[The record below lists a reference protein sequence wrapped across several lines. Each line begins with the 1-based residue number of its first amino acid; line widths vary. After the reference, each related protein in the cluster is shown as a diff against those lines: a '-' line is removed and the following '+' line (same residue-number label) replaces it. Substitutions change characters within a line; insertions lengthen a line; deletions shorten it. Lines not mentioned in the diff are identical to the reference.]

1 MKGKSRIDSSLPK
14 ISIIIPTYQAEKY
27 LRNCFKSI
35 SIQNYSKDKLEVLI
49 IDGGSTD
56 NTLNIAKQFNVF
68 PTRILSNPYKD
79 AESGKSIGIEA
90 AKNDIIA
97 LIDADNELVGKNWLR
112 VMVRPLIDDP
122 KIFGVESPWLVRKKD
137 PLINQYV
144 TLLKIADPLAR
155 CFSPQMKME
164 DRGAYIVYNL
174 KTGQT
179 PIVGAN
185 GFLWRKRLIKII
197 NKYKPKF
204 EEVNYIS
211 LMVQRGYLVYAR
223 VKHVGIYHFYCTSAV
238 SYIKKRLKI
247 GRKFMERKEKNQTTW
262 VDQSTSYYF
271 IFAILYNISFFGP
284 LWEAI
289 IGYKKTANTAWFL
302 HPFIS
307 FLTIIIYTYA
317 YFESK
322 MNHILKEI

>member
-1 MKGKSRIDSSLPK
+1 MKQKHLGDASLPT
-14 ISIIIPTYQAEKY
+14 ISIILPTYQAEKY
-27 LRNCFKSI
+27 LKNCFKSI
-35 SIQNYSKDKLEVLI
+35 SIQNYPKDKLEVLV
-49 IDGGSTD
+49 IDGGSID
-56 NTLNIAKQFNVF
+56 NTLKMAKKFNVF
-68 PTRILSNPYKD
+68 TTRVLHNPYKD

-90 AKNDIIA
+90 AKGDVIA

-112 VMVRPLIDDP
+112 VMVRPLTEDQN
-122 KIFGVESPWLVRKKD
+122 IFGVESPWLVRKKD

-144 TLLKIADPLAR
+144 TLLQIADPLAR

-164 DRGAYIVYNL
+164 DRGTYTVYHL
-174 KTGQT
+174 KMGQT
-179 PIVGAN
+179 PVVGAN
-185 GFLWRKRLIKII
+185 GFLWRKNLIKII

-223 VKHVGIYHFYCTSAV
+223 VKHVGIYHHYCTSIL

-247 GRKFMERKEKNQTTW
+247 GRKFMERKEKKQATW
-262 VDQSTSYYF
+262 VDQSAYYYF
-271 IFAILYNISFFGP
+271 MFAILYNISFFGP

-289 IGYKKTANTAWFL
+289 RGYKKTANSAWFL

-307 FLTIIIYTYA
+307 FLTIVIYTYA

-322 MNHILKEI
+322 MKRILKEI